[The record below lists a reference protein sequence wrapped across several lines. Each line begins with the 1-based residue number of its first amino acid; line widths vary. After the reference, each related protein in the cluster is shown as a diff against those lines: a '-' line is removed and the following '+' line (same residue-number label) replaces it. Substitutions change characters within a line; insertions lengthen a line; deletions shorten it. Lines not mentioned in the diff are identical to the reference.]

1 MLRKIYN
8 NTFLLF
14 LMLLLPLLNKAQEL
28 NCSVKVNHQQVQGTD
43 KRVFETLEKAI
54 YEFMNNT
61 RWTNDVFKVEERIE
75 CSMFINVSD
84 RPSVD
89 EFKATIQVQSRRP
102 IFNSSYNATI
112 LNHFDNDFQF
122 RYIEYQPIEFSINT
136 FTNNLS
142 SVLAYYAYLIIAL
155 DYDTYQQEG
164 GTKMYQLAQT
174 VVNNAQNTQETGWKA
189 FESDRNRYWYVENML
204 MQTFT
209 PLRHCLYRYHRKGL
223 DTMLDNQEEAR
234 KEILEA
240 LKLIRSIHAIKP
252 ASYNVQLFMNAK
264 ADEIVNIFGVAY
276 SDVKS
281 QVITLMTEIDPGN
294 LAKYQKLNQNR

>member
-1 MLRKIYN
+1 MLKHYYKLILS
-8 NTFLLF
+8 FVLF
-14 LMLLLPLLNKAQEL
+14 FNAISLSAQEL
-28 NCSVKVNHQQVQGTD
+28 NCSVKVNAQQVQGTD
-43 KRVFETLEKAI
+43 RRVFETLEKAI

-75 CSMFINVSD
+75 CSLFINVTD

-89 EFKATIQVQSRRP
+89 DFKATIQVQSRRP
-102 IFNSSYNATI
+102 IYNSSYNATI

-122 RYIEYQPIEFSINT
+122 KYIEYQPIEFSPST
-136 FTNNLS
+136 FTTNLA

-155 DYDTYQQEG
+155 DYDTYAQEG
-164 GTKMYQLAQT
+164 GTKFYQMAQQ
-174 VVNNAQNTQETGWKA
+174 VVNNAQNTAETGWKA

-223 DTMLDNQEEAR
+223 DAMIQNQEEAR

-264 ADEIVNIFGVAY
+264 ADEIVNIFSVAY

-294 LAKYQKLNQNR
+294 LAKYQKLNQMR

>member
-1 MLRKIYN
+1 MLKLYYHKIFLI
-8 NTFLLF
+8 TFLLSA
-14 LMLLLPLLNKAQEL
+14 LTLSAQEL
-28 NCSVKVNHQQVQGTD
+28 NCSVKVNAQQVQGTD
-43 KRVFETLEKAI
+43 RRVFETLQNAI

-75 CSMFINVSD
+75 CSIFINVTD

-89 EFKATIQVQSRRP
+89 DFRATIQVQSRRP
-102 IFNSSYNATI
+102 IFNSSYNSTI
-112 LNHFDNDFQF
+112 LNYFDNDFQF
-122 RYIEYQPIEFSINT
+122 KYIEYQPIEFSPTT
-136 FTNNLS
+136 FTSNLA
-142 SVLAYYAYLIIAL
+142 SVLAYYAYIIIAL
-155 DYDTYQQEG
+155 DYDTYSLEG
-164 GTKMYQLAQT
+164 GTKYYQIAQQI
-174 VVNNAQNTQETGWKA
+174 VNNAQNTSETGWKA

-204 MQTFT
+204 TQTFT

-223 DTMLDNQEEAR
+223 DAMLINQEEAR

-252 ASYNVQLFMNAK
+252 ASFNVQLFFNSK
-264 ADEIVNIFGVAY
+264 ADEIVNIFSVAY

>member
-1 MLRKIYN
+1 MKHYYKLILSFVLIFNAIMLR
-8 NTFLLF
+8 
-14 LMLLLPLLNKAQEL
+14 AQEL
-28 NCSVKVNHQQVQGTD
+28 NCSVKVNAQQVQGTD
-43 KRVFETLEKAI
+43 RRVFETLENAI

-75 CSMFINVSD
+75 CSLFINVSD

-89 EFKATIQVQSRRP
+89 EFKATIQIQSRRP

-122 RYIEYQPIEFSINT
+122 KYIEYQPIEFSPST
-136 FTNNLS
+136 FTSNLA

-155 DYDTYQQEG
+155 DYDSYALEG
-164 GTKMYQLAQT
+164 GTKHYQMAQQI
-174 VVNNAQNTQETGWKA
+174 VNNAQNTAETGWKA

-209 PLRHCLYRYHRKGL
+209 PLRHCIYRYHRKGL
-223 DTMLDNQEEAR
+223 DAMFLNQEDAR

-264 ADEIVNIFGVAY
+264 ADEIVNIFSVAY

-281 QVITLMTEIDPGN
+281 QVLTLMTEIDPGN

>member
-1 MLRKIYN
+1 MLKHYYKLVISVVLIFY
-8 NTFLLF
+8 TSSLF
-14 LMLLLPLLNKAQEL
+14 AQEL
-28 NCSVKVNHQQVQGTD
+28 NCSVKVNAQQVQGTD
-43 KRVFETLEKAI
+43 RRVFETLEKAI

-61 RWTNDVFKVEERIE
+61 RWTNDVFKVEERID
-75 CSMFINVSD
+75 CSLFINVTD

-89 EFKATIQVQSRRP
+89 EFRATIQVQSRRP
-102 IFNSSYNATI
+102 IYNSSYNATI
-112 LNHFDNDFQF
+112 LNNFDNDFQF
-122 RYIEYQPIEFSINT
+122 KYIEYQPIEFSIST
-136 FTNNLS
+136 FTSNLA
-142 SVLAYYAYLIIAL
+142 SVLAYYAYIIIAL
-155 DYDTYQQEG
+155 DYDTYALEG
-164 GTKMYQLAQT
+164 GTKYYQLAQQI
-174 VVNNAQNTQETGWKA
+174 VNNAQNTSETGWKA

-204 MQTFT
+204 TQTFT

-223 DTMLDNQEEAR
+223 DTMLQNQDEAR

-252 ASYNVQLFMNAK
+252 ASYNVQLFFNAK
-264 ADEIVNIFGVAY
+264 ADEIVNIFSVAY